1 MIRGIY
7 TAVSSLMTLEA
18 KQGVVTN
25 NLTNINT
32 PGFKPDELIVSQF
45 DKVMLSNRDGSSNS
59 FKQLGSM
66 SIGSKID
73 STRTKFTQG
82 TLKQTTNSTD
92 FALSGPGFFTVT
104 QNGKEYYTRD
114 GSFVIDMQG
123 NLVTNTGASVLGVNA
138 NTGNIEPI
146 NLAGA
151 TDITVDGF
159 NNININGN
167 PAYRMRVFNF
177 GDYKNLDKIADNLY
191 STEENGFEI
200 STTKVQNKTL
210 ETSEVNPAVEMVNLT
225 NTLRSFESSMK
236 VLNYLDESLKISA
249 NEIGRV

>member
-18 KQGVVTN
+18 KQGVITN
-25 NLTNINT
+25 NLANVNT
-32 PGFKPDELIVSQF
+32 PGFKQDELIISQF
-45 DKVMLSNRDGSSNS
+45 DKIMLGNKDSSLEN
-59 FKQLGSM
+59 FKNLGYI

-82 TLKQTTNSTD
+82 TLKQTTNATD
-92 FALSGPGFFTVT
+92 FALSGPGFFTIT
-104 QNGKEYYTRD
+104 QNGNQYYTRD
-114 GSFVIDMQG
+114 GSFIIDLQG
-123 NLVTNTGASVLGVNA
+123 NLVTSTGASVIGVNT

-146 NLAGA
+146 NLSGA
-151 TDITVDGF
+151 SEITVDGF
-159 NNININGN
+159 NNINVNGK
-167 PAYRMRVFNF
+167 PTYRMRVYNFN
-177 GDYKNLDKIADNLY
+177 DYRNLDKIANNLY
-191 STEENGFEI
+191 SSSENGFEI
-200 STTKVQNKTL
+200 LSTKVQNKNL
-210 ETSEVNPAVEMVNLT
+210 ETSEVDPAVEMVNLT